1 MSAAPLTPLEDALAA
16 LLAQAQPLPGGAS
29 VDLLQADG
37 RVLAADCIAPLQVP
51 PLDNSAMDG
60 YAVRSA
66 EVSAAG
72 TVLPVSQRIPAGQVG
87 TALQPGT
94 VARIFTGAPLPPGA
108 DAVVMQEECT
118 VLADGRVRFDAAA
131 QLGQFVRRAG
141 QDIAL
146 GSTAL
151 QAGLRL
157 TPAALG
163 LAASLGLAQLPVTRQ
178 PRVALFS
185 TGDELALPG
194 SIAPQDLPPGHI
206 FNSNRYVLASLL
218 QRWGCEVVDGGILPD
233 DRAATHAALARAAE
247 DCDLLVTSA
256 GVSVGEEDHV
266 RPVVE
271 QLGALSLWKI
281 AMKPGKPFAF
291 GHLRR
296 SGNDGNDGNTAGQA
310 HFIGL
315 PGNPVSSLITALML
329 LRPFVLAL
337 QGASVVQPQAHW
349 VLADFDI
356 RKPDSRREFLR
367 VRRNGAGRL
376 ELFANQNSGVLT
388 STVWAEGLVDNPAQ
402 TLIARGDSVR
412 FLPFSELLT

>member
-1 MSAAPLTPLEDALAA
+1 MSRAPLTPLEDALAA
-16 LLAQAQPLPGGAS
+16 VLAQAQPLPGGAF

-60 YAVRSA
+60 YAVRSV
-66 EVSAAG
+66 EVAQTG

-87 TALQPGT
+87 TALQVGT

-108 DAVVMQEECT
+108 DAIVMQEDCT
-118 VLADGRVRFDAAA
+118 VLDDGRVRFDAVP
-131 QLGQFVRRAG
+131 QPGQFVRRAG

-163 LAASLGLAQLPVTRQ
+163 LAASLGLAQLPVARR

-233 DRAATHAALARAAE
+233 DRAATHAALAQAAQ

-291 GHLRR
+291 GHVRR
-296 SGNDGNDGNTAGQA
+296 SGGDPAAGRA

-315 PGNPVSSLITALML
+315 PGNPVSSLITALVL

-337 QGASVVQPQAHW
+337 QGASVVQPPAQW
-349 VLADFDI
+349 LTADFEI
-356 RKPDSRREFLR
+356 TQRDSRREFLR
-367 VRRNGAGRL
+367 VRRNAAGQL

-402 TLIARGDSVR
+402 TLIARGDRVR

>member
-1 MSAAPLTPLEDALAA
+1 MSRAPLTPLEDALAA
-16 LLAQAQPLPGGAS
+16 VLAQAQPLPGGAF

-66 EVSAAG
+66 EVAQTG

-87 TALQPGT
+87 TALQVGT

-108 DAVVMQEECT
+108 DAIVMQEDCT
-118 VLADGRVRFDAAA
+118 VLDDGRVRFDAVP
-131 QLGQFVRRAG
+131 QPGQFVRRAG

-163 LAASLGLAQLPVTRQ
+163 LAASLGLAQLPVARR

-233 DRAATHAALARAAE
+233 DRVATHAALAQAAQ

-291 GHLRR
+291 GHVRR
-296 SGNDGNDGNTAGQA
+296 SGGDPAAGRA

-315 PGNPVSSLITALML
+315 PGNPVSSLITALVL

-337 QGASVVQPQAHW
+337 QGASVVQPPAHW
-349 VLADFDI
+349 LTADFEI
-356 RKPDSRREFLR
+356 TQRDSRREFLR
-367 VRRNGAGRL
+367 VRRNAAGQL

-388 STVWAEGLVDNPAQ
+388 STVWAEGLVDNPVQ
-402 TLIARGDSVR
+402 TLIARGDRVR